1 VLDILSCIVMCRVQ
15 GDYDRHLAKVNY
27 AMDRKR
33 AMLESLMGRASLY
46 LLMLLLCVEEMRR
59 LSVLS
64 EQLGGAAGL
73 MEGQV
78 ATIEARLQRCAQCGC
93 GGGAVQQLRSWGK
106 VAAEARAG
114 VQHRGYI
121 VWVQGGQLKPTSHRG
136 EGEMRRLSVL
146 SGQLGLRLS

>member
-1 VLDILSCIVMCRVQ
+1 MLDILSCIVMCRVQ

-93 GGGAVQQLRSWGK
+93 GGGAVA
-106 VAAEARAG
+106 AAEIMG
-114 VQHRGYI
+114 
-121 VWVQGGQLKPTSHRG
+121 QGGCRSECRG
-136 EGEMRRLSVL
+136 VT
-146 SGQLGLRLS
+146 LGIHCMGSMGGS